1 MNLILK
7 LSAVLF
13 FTIATSCDSAKST
26 VQEKETNTNAVKEMD
41 TKLVNEGYV
50 AGTVKYLE
58 KSECSYILVDEKLD
72 LKYDPINID
81 EEKFAS
87 FKTDD
92 RKVYFKFLPLRRMN
106 RCNEASPIQ
115 LIDIQL
121 RSN

>member
-41 TKLVNEGYV
+41 TKLVNEGYTT
-50 AGTVKYLE
+50 GTVKYLANS
-58 KSECSYILVDEKLD
+58 KCSYVLIDEKTD
-72 LKYDPINID
+72 IKYDPINID
-81 EEKFAS
+81 EEKFMS
-87 FKTDD
+87 FKKDTE
-92 RKVYFKFLPLRRMN
+92 KVYFKYHALRMMN
-106 RCNEASPIQ
+106 RCDEASPVQ